1 MHNLKLTYKGHQMSC
16 LTSEDLF
23 LKSVKLLIE
32 AAMLTDEEKL
42 ENPEVMQLLIK
53 EGYLEYHL
61 KFPNNFFM
69 YIEYKGDMNATT
81 LTKKLY
87 DL

>member
-32 AAMLTDEEKL
+32 AATLTDTQKA
-42 ENPEVMQLLIK
+42 ENPEVMQLVIK

-61 KFPNNFFM
+61 KFPNGFFM
-69 YIEYKGDMNATT
+69 YIEYKGDMSSSI
-81 LTKKLY
+81 LTNKIY

>member
-23 LKSVKLLIE
+23 LESITLLMK
-32 AAMLTDEEKL
+32 AAMLTDTQKS
-42 ENPEVMQLLIK
+42 ENPEVMQLVIK

-81 LTKKLY
+81 LTKQIYEL
-87 DL
+87 

>member
-23 LKSVKLLIE
+23 LESVTLLMK
-32 AAMLTDEEKL
+32 AAMLTDTQKS
-42 ENPEVMQLLIK
+42 ENPEVMQLVIK

-61 KFPNNFFM
+61 KFPNGFFM

-81 LTKKLY
+81 LTKQIY

>member
-1 MHNLKLTYKGHQMSC
+1 MHNLKLTYKGHQMAC
-16 LTSEDLF
+16 LTSEDKF

-32 AAMLTDEEKL
+32 AAMLTDEKTSG
-42 ENPEVMQLLIK
+42 NPEVMQLVIK

-69 YIEYKGDMNATT
+69 YIEYKGDMTADQLLNKTM
-81 LTKKLY
+81 

>member
-32 AAMLTDEEKL
+32 AATLTDEEKL
-42 ENPEVMQLLIK
+42 QDPEVMQLLIK